1 MTKQTTVV
9 SFCGNMVA
17 DGLHH
22 RLCAPRS
29 RGAKTGVL
37 LLMLRILEMLVHRL
51 IQSSNGARP
60 VPYTMFAMIVANVL
74 YAKVL
79 RPIKLLRLTRILY
92 LSRGY
97 CCSHLKHR
105 IPAPPHCL
113 GSLAGIFFSTYFSSL
128 SKNAGRSQ
136 RISFSKTLRGLLPS
150 RKHMKMVQY
159 SSYIQLC
166 TGVLCGT
173 DGCRV
178 RLYAK

>member
-97 CCSHLKHR
+97 CCSHLKP
-105 IPAPPHCL
+105 IEFPLPH
-113 GSLAGIFFSTYFSSL
+113 TVW
-128 SKNAGRSQ
+128 
-136 RISFSKTLRGLLPS
+136 GLLPGFFFL
-150 RKHMKMVQY
+150 HIFLHFLKMHDAVKGFH
-159 SSYIQLC
+159 SP
-166 TGVLCGT
+166 
-173 DGCRV
+173 
-178 RLYAK
+178 KP